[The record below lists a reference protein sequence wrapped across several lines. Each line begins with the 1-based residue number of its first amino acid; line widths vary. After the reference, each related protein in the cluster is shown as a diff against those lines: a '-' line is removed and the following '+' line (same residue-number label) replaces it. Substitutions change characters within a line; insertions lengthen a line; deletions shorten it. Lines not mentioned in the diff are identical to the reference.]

1 LQRKATV
8 APGVAGDASEF
19 DKLQSEGNPMR
30 MRNALLASTAAGAAL
45 LLQVGFAAPALA
57 QSAAALAG
65 SVSSAAEPVMEGV
78 VVSAKKDG
86 STITVSVVTDDKGH
100 YSFPAG
106 RLEPGH
112 YTLSARAVGYD
123 LDGPKTADVTAGQAA
138 SADIKLKPTQH
149 LANQLTNAEWMMSM
163 PGTDEQK
170 AFLLNCNSCHTIERI
185 VRSTHD
191 AAEFEQ
197 TFLRMGG
204 YYPGSTP
211 RKPQRLVGD
220 ALRAVGNSDKSA
232 AEYLASINLSQRD
245 TWNYPLKTLPRLTG
259 KSTHVIITEYDLP
272 NSQIEP
278 HDVALDRSGTVW
290 YSDFGQMFL
299 GKMDPATGKV
309 TQYPIPE
316 TKKGFPVGTLNLE
329 FDKDDN
335 PWVGVMYQGSI
346 AKFDKKT
353 ETFQTW
359 STPKEWDTNMDQLGH
374 LALTGTTVDNKV
386 WIKNSDGGNIY
397 RLDLTDN
404 KFENLGAFKDPRT
417 GKRIGT
423 YGLHSDAENNI
434 YLLDF
439 AAGNIV
445 KIDAKT
451 KLPTV
456 YLTPTPNSRPRRGR
470 VDAEGRLWFAEY
482 NGNAIGMLDPKAG
495 KISEWK
501 VPTPWSAPYD
511 AEAGRNGEAWT
522 GSMLTDRVARLDIK
536 SGQYTEY
543 PLPHSTNIRRVYV
556 DDSKSPGTLWV
567 GNNHGASIVKVEPLD

>member
-1 LQRKATV
+1 MNTAICRTV
-8 APGVAGDASEF
+8 TAVCF
-19 DKLQSEGNPMR
+19 
-30 MRNALLASTAAGAAL
+30 ALFT
-45 LLQVGFAAPALA
+45 ALA
-57 QSAAALAG
+57 QAQAPVALTGQVGSAEEGA
-65 SVSSAAEPVMEGV
+65 MEGV
-78 VVSAKKDG
+78 VVAAKRDG
-86 STITVSVVTDDKGH
+86 STISVSVVTDAQGRFA
-100 YSFPAG
+100 FPAA

-112 YTLSARAVGYD
+112 YTLKARAAGFEI
-123 LDGPKTADVTAGQAA
+123 DGAKAADVAAGSEAKTDIRLRKVKNL
-138 SADIKLKPTQH
+138 SAH
-149 LANQLTNAEWMMSM
+149 LTNAEWMSSM
-163 PGTDEQK
+163 PGTDAQK
-170 AFLLNCNSCHTIERI
+170 RFLLNCNGCHTIERI
-185 VRSTHD
+185 MKPTYD
-191 AAEFEQ
+191 ADGFMQ
-197 TFLRMGG
+197 IFQRMAG

-211 RKPQRLVGD
+211 LKPQRLAGTAIRDVQRGGD
-220 ALRAVGNSDKSA
+220 GRKT
-232 AEYLASINLSQRD
+232 AEWLASVNLSQRE
-245 TWNYPLKTLPRLTG
+245 TWAFPLKTEPRLTG
-259 KSTHVIITEYDLP
+259 RSTRVIITEYDLP
-272 NSQIEP
+272 NPLIQP
-278 HDVALDRSGTVW
+278 HDVVLDREGSVW

-299 GKMDPATGKV
+299 GKMDPKTGKV

-374 LALTGTTVDNKV
+374 LALTGTAVDNKV

-404 KFENLGAFKDPRT
+404 KFEDLGSFKDPRS

-423 YGLHSDAENNI
+423 YGLHSDAANNI

-445 KIDAKT
+445 KVDAKT

-456 YLTPTPNSRPRRGR
+456 YLTTTPNSRPRRVR

-482 NGNAIGMLDPKAG
+482 NGNAIGMFDPETE

-511 AEAGRNGEAWT
+511 ARSEEHT
-522 GSMLTDRVARLDIK
+522 
-536 SGQYTEY
+536 
-543 PLPHSTNIRRVYV
+543 
-556 DDSKSPGTLWV
+556 
-567 GNNHGASIVKVEPLD
+567 

>member
-1 LQRKATV
+1 
-8 APGVAGDASEF
+8 
-19 DKLQSEGNPMR
+19 MR
-30 MRNALLASTAAGAAL
+30 MRNALLASTAATAAV
-45 LLQVGFAAPALA
+45 LLQLGLAAPALA
-57 QSAAALAG
+57 QSAVALAG
-65 SVSSAAEPVMEGV
+65 KVSSAAEPVMEGV

-86 STITVSVVTDDKGH
+86 STITVSVISDDKGQ
-100 YSFPAG
+100 YSFPAA
-106 RLEPGH
+106 RLDPGH
-112 YTLSARAVGYD
+112 YTLSARAAGYD
-123 LDGPKTADVTAGQAA
+123 LDGPKAADITAGQAA
-138 SADIKLKPTQH
+138 TADVKLTPTH
-149 LANQLTNAEWMMSM
+149 NLAGQLTNAEWMISM
-163 PGTDEQK
+163 PGSNEQK
-170 AFLLNCNSCHTIERI
+170 SFLLGCNGCHTIERI

-191 AAEFEQ
+191 ADEFTQ
-197 TFLRMGG
+197 IFQRMGG

-211 RKPQRLVGD
+211 RKPQRLAGDVLRNVGRSD
-220 ALRAVGNSDKSA
+220 RAA
-232 AEYLASINLSQRD
+232 AEYLASINLSRQD
-245 TWNYPLKTLPRLTG
+245 TWSYPLKTLPRLTG

-272 NSQIEP
+272 NPLIEP
-278 HDVALDRSGTVW
+278 HDVMLDREGTVW

-299 GKMDPATGKV
+299 GKMDAKTGKV

-329 FDKDDN
+329 FDKNDN
-335 PWVGVMYQGSI
+335 PWVGVMYQGAI
-346 AKFDKKT
+346 AEFDKKT
-353 ETFQTW
+353 ETFRTW
-359 STPKEWDTNMDQLGH
+359 STPKEWDTDADQLGH
-374 LALTGTTVDNKV
+374 LALTGTPVDNKV

-397 RLDLTDN
+397 RLDLNDN
-404 KFENLGAFKDPRT
+404 KFEDLGAFKDPRT

-423 YGLHSDAENNI
+423 YGLHSDAQNNL

-482 NGNAIGMLDPKAG
+482 AGDAIGMFDPKTE

-511 AEAGRNGEAWT
+511 AEAGHNGEAWT
-522 GSMLTDRVARLDIK
+522 GSMLTDRVSRLDIK

-543 PLPHSTNIRRVYV
+543 QLPHPTNIRRVFI